1 MTLSKADKGND
12 LQAIVKYIAPLMPPL
27 STDQVVAK
35 LLIKNNKGEKISEYK
50 LYPEFKINRAGP
62 VGRLFGSLSYLI
74 WGNPVQ

>member
-1 MTLSKADKGND
+1 
-12 LQAIVKYIAPLMPPL
+12 MPPL

-50 LYPEFKINRAGP
+50 LYPEYKINRAGP